1 MALSRLTRALTV
13 SLVAALVGVSATV
26 TPAVTP
32 AMAQPTTQSEA
43 VEKYRELNVEAEK
56 LHQDFLQANEDKDAK
71 QAELD
76 RATADMTAAVRSEQ
90 QAKTKEQQFR
100 GQVDELSN
108 ARFRGARFDKLSA
121 LLTGTSQR
129 DFLDRSTALTVL
141 ATESNKTLA
150 EMANAVTAAS
160 AAEQQAAQAQRRA
173 TETRDAAAK
182 LADEIAVQRRRLD
195 AKITTV
201 KAELDRLTAAEKEEL
216 QGPPDPVAPP
226 RPPPPSPTRTPT
238 RTPAPPTAGPPT
250 VGAPADAATR
260 AVNAAMSR
268 RGDAYVW
275 GGTRPGGFDCS
286 GLTQWSYAQ
295 AGVTLPRTSRA
306 QYGVGRSVPKDQ
318 LRPGDLLFYGGSAAS
333 IHHVAM
339 YVGDGNMVHAS
350 TFGVPVK
357 SAPLANGGRD
367 YFGAKR
373 VVG

>member
-1 MALSRLTRALTV
+1 MALPRLTHALVV
-13 SLVAALVGVSATV
+13 SLVAALVTT
-26 TPAVTP
+26 TPAV
-32 AMAQPTTQSEA
+32 AQPPATQSEA
-43 VEKYRELNVEAEK
+43 VEQYRELNVEAEK

-76 RATADMTAAVRSEQ
+76 QAATDLITAQLLQEH
-90 QAKTKEQQFR
+90 AKTREQQFR
-100 GQVDELSN
+100 GEVDELSS

-150 EMANAVTAAS
+150 EMASAANAAS
-160 AAEQQAAQAQRRA
+160 AAEQQAAQAQQKA
-173 TETRDAAAK
+173 TEARDAAAK
-182 LADEIAVQRRRLD
+182 LADEIAARRKQLD
-195 AKITTV
+195 AKIVTV
-201 KAELDRLTAAEKEEL
+201 KAELDKLTAAQKEEL
-216 QGPPDPVAPP
+216 QGPPDPV
-226 RPPPPSPTRTPT
+226 PPPP
-238 RTPAPPTAGPPT
+238 PAPPKTSTKKPPPPPTAGPPP

-286 GLTQWSYAQ
+286 GLTLWSYAQ
-295 AGVTLPRTSRA
+295 AGVSLPRTSRA
-306 QYGVGRSVPKDQ
+306 QFGVGRSVPKDQ
-318 LRPGDLLFYGGSAAS
+318 LRPGDLLFYGGSASS

-339 YVGDGNMVHAS
+339 YVGDGNIVHAS

-357 SAPLANGGRD
+357 SGPITNGGRD

-373 VVG
+373 IVG

>member
-1 MALSRLTRALTV
+1 MALPRLTRAFAV
-13 SLVAALVGVSATV
+13 ALVAASVTV
-26 TPAVTP
+26 TPAL
-32 AMAQPTTQSEA
+32 AQPATQSEA
-43 VEKYRELNVEAEK
+43 VEQYRELNVEAEK
-56 LHQDFLQANEDKDAK
+56 LHQNFLQANEDKDAK

-76 RATADMTAAVRSEQ
+76 RATADLATAVRSEQ
-90 QAKTKEQQFR
+90 EAKTKEQQFR

-129 DFLDRSTALTVL
+129 DFLDRSSALSVL

-160 AAEQQAAQAQRRA
+160 VAEQQAAQAQRRA
-173 TETRDAAAK
+173 TEARDAAAK
-182 LADEIAVQRRRLD
+182 LADEIAVQRKQLD
-195 AKITTV
+195 AKIATV

-216 QGPPDPVAPP
+216 QGPPDPV
-226 RPPPPSPTRTPT
+226 PPPPPPPPSSPTRTPT
-238 RTPAPPTAGPPT
+238 RTPAPPTAGPPP

-286 GLTQWSYAQ
+286 GLTLWSYAQ
-295 AGVTLPRTSRA
+295 AGIALPRTSRA

-339 YVGDGNMVHAS
+339 YVGDGNIVHAS

-357 SAPLANGGRD
+357 SAPLTNGGRD
-367 YFGAKR
+367 YFGARR

>member
-1 MALSRLTRALTV
+1 MALPRLTRAFVV
-13 SLVAALVGVSATV
+13 SLVVASVTV
-26 TPAVTP
+26 TPAMTP

-43 VEKYRELNVEAEK
+43 VEQYRELNVEAEK
-56 LHQDFLQANEDKDAK
+56 LHQNFLQANEDKDAK

-76 RATADMTAAVRSEQ
+76 RATADLAAAVRSELE
-90 QAKTKEQQFR
+90 AKSKEQQFR

-150 EMANAVTAAS
+150 EMASAVTAAS

-173 TETRDAAAK
+173 TEARDAAAK
-182 LADEIAVQRRRLD
+182 LAGEIAAQRRQLD

-201 KAELDRLTAAEKEEL
+201 KAELDRLTAAEKAEL
-216 QGPPDPVAPP
+216 QGPPDPV
-226 RPPPPSPTRTPT
+226 PPSPPPARTPT
-238 RTPAPPTAGPPT
+238 RTPAPPTAGPPP

-286 GLTQWSYAQ
+286 GLTLWSYAQ
-295 AGVTLPRTSRA
+295 AGITLPRTSRA
-306 QYGVGRSVPKDQ
+306 QYGVGRPVPKDQ
-318 LRPGDLLFYGGSAAS
+318 LRPGDLLFYGGGAAS

-339 YVGDGNMVHAS
+339 YVGDGNIVHAS

-357 SAPLANGGRD
+357 SAPLTNGGRD